1 MLLRKLTAAFCP
13 LLLCVALCALLRLLD
28 GWLGSGSFLA
38 FLLKGLLLGAAL
50 ALTLPAAGIKA
61 HTNGLAPWM
70 FAGAALLAAV
80 LIYQYLETMGL
91 WHSDFLNAVITI
103 NGQVVLVEGGFLAYL
118 TVAALLYRRR

>member
-28 GWLGSGSFLA
+28 GWLGSGSFWA

-61 HTNGLAPWM
+61 HTNGLTPWM

-80 LIYQYLETMGL
+80 LLYQYLEAMGL
-91 WHSDFLNAVITI
+91 WHSDFLHAVITI

-118 TVAALLYRRR
+118 TMAALLYRHR

>member
-38 FLLKGLLLGAAL
+38 FLLKGLLLGGAL

-80 LIYQYLETMGL
+80 LIYQYLEAMGL